1 MAHAHTYAHTASYIM
16 PMLTLCGTMEMVWRE
31 VSLSSARLPH
41 MLT

>member
-1 MAHAHTYAHTASYIM
+1 MAHAHPYTHTASYSM
-16 PMLTLCGTMEMVWRE
+16 PMFTLCGTIFMVWRE